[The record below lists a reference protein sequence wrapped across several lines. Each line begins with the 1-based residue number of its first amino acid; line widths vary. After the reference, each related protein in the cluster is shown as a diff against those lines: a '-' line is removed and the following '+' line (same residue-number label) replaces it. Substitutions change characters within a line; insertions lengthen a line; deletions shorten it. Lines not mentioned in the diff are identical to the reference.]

1 MKQSLVDFL
10 KSLPNALDD
19 GTVLRYLFDGDKMK
33 LTESQMMQQLVR
45 DLVEDKRGLE
55 KENFKMAT
63 ILKQNDLYSKIL
75 EDQKMIWWEII
86 EDLGDG
92 SSATRRFRTKEEA
105 LKYESLNEEYCYSGI
120 DEVDTESEWFFDEV
134 QED

>member
-10 KSLPNALDD
+10 KSLPNSLDD

-55 KENFKMAT
+55 KENSKMAG
-63 ILKQNDLYSKIL
+63 ILKDNDLYSKIL
-75 EDQKMIWWEII
+75 ED
-86 EDLGDG
+86 
-92 SSATRRFRTKEEA
+92 
-105 LKYESLNEEYCYSGI
+105 
-120 DEVDTESEWFFDEV
+120 
-134 QED
+134 